1 MANLFSKIDEI
12 IVAFG
17 KWFENDPHSRI
28 EDFYKNSITYE
39 ALSQLSQNE
48 FEVFF
53 LEFVKQGGK
62 IQSGGARTANQFIQT
77 VHQNFSEFRKRV
89 LDPFNSDFD
98 VFEWLKWS
106 ENFKFFGKGLATIY
120 LNRVDKSKFVIV
132 NNKSIDAYKKLG
144 YKVSTTPLER
154 IYKDLLTAQ
163 TDLIKKHPELNNFFR
178 ADALSHFLVGTPDG
192 KIFLEKDKINYW
204 IFQANPK
211 HYDIIN
217 SLKDNALKT
226 WSVSAHKNEILT
238 GDKVILWVTGDKQ
251 GCYAL
256 CEVTSHVY
264 EALDDKSEMEYYTF
278 RRENEIASR
287 VRIKITN
294 NLVSNPITKDQI
306 SSFEELSA
314 LKVGLQGTN
323 FTATEVEY
331 KTLLRLAENQKKKYA
346 ITRES
351 ILKSIELIDNDPNLR
366 RGRESIEYDLVYNK
380 RRYPPILVL
389 SEANKL
395 VGGEELLLSDFGN
408 STKNAFSILQSNGF
422 VIERKT
428 MDFSEQLV
436 KFLAQSK
443 SGELT
448 TSGFINHYEDLKV
461 KFSFGQGNQA
471 RITWIAFL
479 ADRHTVS
486 NGIYPV
492 YLFFKKNNLLILAYG
507 VSETQRP
514 AHDWR
519 IPKLTSINEYF
530 KENMFEKPDRYG
542 TSYVFKTYNT
552 LDPIIPDEVN
562 KDLDNLVQIYKKEIS
577 TQPKPPKPVPVK
589 FNYKAFK
596 ESTDTANLLLDENL
610 ILRFIS
616 ALLTKPFVIL
626 TGLSGSGKTKLA
638 QAFSKWVCES
648 VDQICLV
655 PVGADWT
662 NREPLLGFPSALEK
676 GRYILPDNGVLSL
689 ILEASKE
696 VNQDKPYF
704 LILDEMNLSH
714 VERYFADFL
723 SAMESGDQI
732 PLHSSIAELM
742 NNGEVPST
750 ISIPKNLFII
760 GTVNI
765 DETTYMFS
773 PKVLD
778 RASVIE
784 FRVSY
789 GEMNKYLTTA
799 GILDLNSIQGLGST
813 MSESFLEISQSKELI
828 FTNKEL
834 ISNSLMKFF
843 SELKRVGAE
852 FGYRSA
858 SEIMRFSSIIKLIEP
873 SWEISAIIDASIMQK
888 LLPKVHG
895 SRRKLEPVLKML
907 ALLCLKDEFK
917 NGNGFK
923 IESLLI
929 SDEEI
934 AGQENISYPVSF
946 EKIRRM
952 HRRLIDNGFTSYAE
966 A

>member
-1 MANLFSKIDEI
+1 MTTTSTKINEIITGFEKWFVNDIHSKI
-12 IVAFG
+12 
-17 KWFENDPHSRI
+17 
-28 EDFYKNSITYE
+28 EDHYSNSITRE
-39 ALSQLSQNE
+39 NISKLSQKE
-48 FEVFF
+48 FEDFF
-53 LEFVKQGGK
+53 LEFAKDGGK
-62 IQSGGARTANQFIQT
+62 IQSGGARTANKLVEN
-77 VHQNFSEFRKRV
+77 VHNNFDEFKQKM
-89 LDPFNSDFD
+89 LEPFNPKFD
-98 VFEWLKWS
+98 LNNWLKWS
-106 ENFKFFGKGLATIY
+106 ESFTFFGKGIATIY
-120 LNRVDKSKFVIV
+120 LNRVDKRKFVIV
-132 NNKSIDAYKKLG
+132 NNKSIEAYKLLG
-144 YKVSTTPLER
+144 YKISSSQLEVT
-154 IYKDLLTAQ
+154 YSDLLNSQ
-163 TDLIKKHPELNNFFR
+163 TDLIKQYPILDNFFK
-178 ADALSHFLVGTPDG
+178 ADALAHYLIGTNEG
-192 KIFLEKDKINYW
+192 RTFLEKENSNYW
-204 IFQANPK
+204 VFQANPK
-211 HYDIIN
+211 HYDIIR
-217 SLKDNALKT
+217 SLKENALKT
-226 WSVSAHKNEILT
+226 WSVSAHKSEILT

-256 CEVTSHVY
+256 CEVTSPVY
-264 EALDDKSEMEYYTF
+264 EDFDDESEMKYYTF
-278 RRENEIASR
+278 HRTNEKATR
-287 VRIKITN
+287 VRIQIIH
-294 NLVSNPITKDQI
+294 NLVSNPITKEQI
-306 SSFEELSA
+306 SSFNELSE

-323 FTATEVEY
+323 FSASEIEY
-331 KTLLRLAENQKKKYA
+331 KTLLIIAETLKNKYS
-346 ITRES
+346 ITRDS
-351 ILKSIELIDNDPNLR
+351 ILKAIEIIDNNPNLR
-366 RGRESIEYDLVYNK
+366 RGRESIEYDLVHNK
-380 RRYPPILVL
+380 IRYPPILVL
-389 SEANKL
+389 SEANKV
-395 VGGEELLLSDFGN
+395 VGGQELLLSDFGN
-408 STKNAFSILQSNGF
+408 STKNAFTILQSFGF
-422 VIERKT
+422 VIEKKT
-428 MDFSEQLV
+428 MNFSEQLI

-448 TSGFINHYEDLKV
+448 TSGYISHYEDLKV
-461 KFSFGQGNQA
+461 KFGFGQGNQA

-479 ADRHTVS
+479 GEEHTVA

-507 VSETQRP
+507 VSETHRP
-514 AHDWR
+514 AHDWS

-530 KENMFEKPDRYG
+530 KENTFEKPDRYG

-552 LDPIIPDEVN
+552 RDPIIPDQVN

-577 TQPKPPKPVPVK
+577 TRPKPLKPVSVK

-648 VDQICLV
+648 EDQICLV

-676 GRYILPDNGVLSL
+676 GRYILPENGVLSL

-696 VNQDKPYF
+696 ENQDKPYF

-784 FRVSY
+784 FRVSH
-789 GEMNKYLTTA
+789 GEMNKYLTTE
-799 GILDLNSIQGLGST
+799 GILDLNSIKGLGS
-813 MSESFLEISQSKELI
+813 MMADNFLEISQSKDLT

-843 SELKRVGAE
+843 SELKKVGAE

-858 SEIMRFSSIIKLIEP
+858 SEIMRFSYIIKLIEP
-873 SWEISAIIDASIMQK
+873 SWETSAIIDASIMQK

-895 SRRKLEPVLKML
+895 SRRKLEPVLKTL
-907 ALLCLKDEFK
+907 ALLCLKEEFK

-923 IESLLI
+923 IESLLN
-929 SDEEI
+929 SEEEI
-934 AGQENISYPVSF
+934 EGQENISYPVSF